1 MAIRKPFSRALYDKH
16 DNSAKSA
23 LITLLEEAGHEVQ
36 EVKENFYA
44 DVVSIKDG
52 ITYHNEAEV
61 KRAWTKDW
69 PPEWTE
75 IRIPERKSRLLKKY
89 DGKVN
94 FYVFTNDLSQCWYIK
109 GSQLTQESL
118 ATAKGRNIMKGEEFF
133 HIPYIE
139 AELICVTRT
148 YQTV

>member
-1 MAIRKPFSRALYDKH
+1 MAVRKPFSRTLYDKH
-16 DNSAKSA
+16 DNPAKEA
-23 LITLLEEAGHEVQ
+23 LVAILKKAGHEVQ

-61 KRAWTKDW
+61 KRAWTGDW
-69 PPEWTE
+69 PEDWTE

-94 FYVFTNDLSQCWYIK
+94 FYVFSNDMSQCWYIK
-109 GSQLTQESL
+109 GLQLTPESL
-118 ATAKGRNIMKGEEFF
+118 ATARGRNIMKGEEFF
-133 HIPYIE
+133 HIPYKE
-139 AELICVTRT
+139 AELISATRT
-148 YQTV
+148 N